1 MKILCISVSCLKLYE
16 LKNQSIR
23 VRTPTLIQMEGVE
36 CGAASLGI
44 ILGYYHRIV
53 PLSELRQKCGV
64 SRDGSKASNI
74 LKAARSYGLTAKGF
88 KKSLENL
95 KTLTPPYIIFWEFN
109 HFLVVEGFGKNCV
122 YLNDPATGPRK
133 VSLKEFDEGY
143 TGIVLVMKPGAEFK
157 KGGKQRSMVSALA
170 SRLTSSRRA
179 LLFCLLTGL
188 FLTFPRLTIPAFT
201 QVFVDRIL
209 VENYQDWLRPML
221 LGMIIAAIVQGLL
234 MRMQLKALRRLL
246 IKLSVTM
253 SGQFL
258 WHILRLPVGFY
269 AQRFSGEISSRIQ
282 LNNKV
287 AEVLSGRLATTII
300 DTVMMGLYALLM
312 LTYDRLLTIITIL
325 FAALNFVALQ
335 SLSRSRVD
343 ANISLAQEYG
353 KVNGVAIGGI
363 QSIETVKASGL
374 ESDLFTKFA
383 GYYTKALNSQQ
394 KLGLQTQI
402 LTVLPTLLTALATAS
417 ILVIGGF
424 RVMNGSLSIGML
436 VAYQLLATSF
446 LKPVNNLI
454 NFGSTLQELE
464 ADLNRLDDVLQNPV
478 DQSNINHGRETE
490 QRNGNNGNGT
500 SPHQS
505 LNSVNLVQ
513 INSYHSENQPE
524 SNNGHRLTET
534 DSNHYLTPV
543 SQSLRLRV
551 PTSPNKPSVGNLN
564 RNHITPDSFRLQGY
578 IELRQLTFGY
588 SNLEAPLIE
597 NLNLTVKPGQ
607 RIALVGGSGSGKSTI
622 AKLICGLYPFW
633 SGDILFDGISRTQ
646 IPRSVLANS
655 LAMVEQDIFLF
666 AGTIRDNL
674 TLWDKTIP
682 ESDLVKACQDAAI
695 HEAILFLPGG
705 YGAQLSEGGM
715 NLSGGQR
722 QRLEIARALVRNPSI
737 LVLDEATSALDAETE
752 QIVDRNLRRRGCS
765 CIVVAHRLSTI
776 RDCDEIIVLEQ
787 GKVVQRGTHEELR
800 EQEGTYT
807 RLISSN

>member
-1 MKILCISVSCLKLYE
+1 M
-16 LKNQSIR
+16 
-23 VRTPTLIQMEGVE
+23 RTPTLLQIEATE
-36 CGAASLGI
+36 CGAACLGI
-44 ILGYYHRIV
+44 ILSYYNLIV
-53 PLSELRQKCGV
+53 PISELRQKCGV

-74 LKAARSYGLTAKGF
+74 IKAAHNYGLTATGF
-88 KKSLENL
+88 RTSLENI
-95 KTLTPPYIIFWEFN
+95 KTLTPPYIVFWSFN
-109 HFLVVEGFGKNCV
+109 HFIVVEGFGKNCV
-122 YLNDPATGPRK
+122 YINDPATGRRK
-133 VSLKEFDEGY
+133 VSLKEFDEAY
-143 TGIVLVMKPGAEFK
+143 TGIVLVMEPGDEFQQ
-157 KGGKQRSMVSALA
+157 GGKPRSMVAALA

-209 VENYQDWLRPML
+209 VENLQDWLRPML
-221 LGMIIAAIVQGLL
+221 LGMIIAAVLQGLL
-234 MRMQLKALRRLL
+234 IGMQLKALRRLL

-253 SGQFL
+253 SGQFI
-258 WHILRLPVGFY
+258 WHLLRLPVGFY

-282 LNNKV
+282 LNDKV
-287 AEVLSGRLATTII
+287 AEVLSGRLATTVI

-417 ILVIGGF
+417 ILLIGGF
-424 RVMNGSLSIGML
+424 RVINGSLSIGML

-446 LKPVNNLI
+446 LKPVKNLI

-478 DQSNINHGRETE
+478 DTIRSRETE
-490 QRNGNNGNGT
+490 QRNTNNGNGR
-500 SPHQS
+500 SPH
-505 LNSVNLVQ
+505 LP
-513 INSYHSENQPE
+513 IP
-524 SNNGHRLTET
+524 
-534 DSNHYLTPV
+534 P
-543 SQSLRLRV
+543 
-551 PTSPNKPSVGNLN
+551 SPHPPIS
-564 RNHITPDSFRLQGY
+564 PDSFRLEGS

-607 RIALVGGSGSGKSTI
+607 RIALVGSSGSGKSTI

-666 AGTIRDNL
+666 AGRIRDNL
-674 TLWDKTIP
+674 TLWDSTIP
-682 ESDLVKACQDAAI
+682 EADLVKACQDAAI

-705 YGAQLSEGGM
+705 YDAQLSEGGM

-787 GKVVQRGTHEELR
+787 GKVVQRGTHEELKK
-800 EQEGTYT
+800 QEGTYI
-807 RLISSN
+807 RLIGDH

>member
-1 MKILCISVSCLKLYE
+1 MISNKGVEK
-16 LKNQSIR
+16 KAIHR
-23 VRTPTLIQMEGVE
+23 VHTPTLIQMEAVE
-36 CGAASLGI
+36 CGAVSLGI
-44 ILGYYHRIV
+44 ILGYYNRFV
-53 PLSELRQKCGV
+53 SLTELRQKCGI

-74 LKAARSYGLTAKGF
+74 IKAARKYGLNAKGF

-95 KTLTPPYIIFWEFN
+95 KNITPPYIVFWEFD

-133 VSLKEFDEGY
+133 VSLIEFDKAY
-143 TGIVLVMKPGAEFK
+143 TGIVLVMEPSPEFK
-157 KGGKQRSMVSALA
+157 QGGKQRSMVSALA
-170 SRLTSSRRA
+170 SRLTSSRQT

-188 FLTFPRLTIPAFT
+188 FLTFPRLTVPAFT

-221 LGMIIAAIVQGLL
+221 LGMMITAVIQGLL
-234 MRMQLKALRRLL
+234 MRIQLQALRKLL
-246 IKLSVTM
+246 IKLSIAM
-253 SGQFL
+253 SGKFF

-269 AQRFSGEISSRIQ
+269 AQRFSGEISSRIE
-282 LNNKV
+282 LNDKV
-287 AEVLSGRLATTII
+287 AQVLSGRLATTII
-300 DTVMMGLYALLM
+300 DTIMMGFYALLM
-312 LTYDRLLTIITIL
+312 LTYDGLLTTITIL
-325 FAALNFVALQ
+325 FAVFNFVALQ
-335 SLSRSRVD
+335 TLSRSRVD

-353 KVNGVAIGGI
+353 KVAGVAIDGI

-424 RVMNGSLSIGML
+424 RVINGSLTIGML
-436 VAYQLLATSF
+436 VAYQLLVTSF
-446 LKPVNNLI
+446 LKPINNLI

-478 DQSNINHGRETE
+478 DHFNISRARETE
-490 QRNGNNGNGT
+490 
-500 SPHQS
+500 
-505 LNSVNLVQ
+505 NS
-513 INSYHSENQPE
+513 NS
-524 SNNGHRLTET
+524 
-534 DSNHYLTPV
+534 
-543 SQSLRLRV
+543 
-551 PTSPNKPSVGNLN
+551 
-564 RNHITPDSFRLQGY
+564 PDSFRLQGTL
-578 IELRQLTFGY
+578 ELQELTFGY

-597 NLNLTVKPGQ
+597 NFNVTVKPGQ

-622 AKLICGLYPFW
+622 AKLICGLYPLW
-633 SGDILFDGISRTQ
+633 SGDILFDGISRPQ

-655 LAMVEQDIFLF
+655 VAMVEQDIFLF

-674 TLWDKTIP
+674 TLWDSTIP

-695 HEAILFLPGG
+695 HEAILFQPGG
-705 YGAQLSEGGM
+705 YDTQLSEGGM

-752 QIVDRNLRRRGCS
+752 QIIDRNLRRRGCS

-776 RDCDEIIVLEQ
+776 RDCDEILVLEQ
-787 GKVVQRGTHEELR
+787 GKVVQRGTHEELKQ
-800 EQEGTYT
+800 EEGTYL
-807 RLISSN
+807 RLIGGN

>member
-1 MKILCISVSCLKLYE
+1 
-16 LKNQSIR
+16 
-23 VRTPTLIQMEGVE
+23 MEAVE
-36 CGAASLGI
+36 CGAVSLGI
-44 ILGYYHRIV
+44 ILGYYNRFV
-53 PLSELRQKCGV
+53 SLTELRQKCGI

-74 LKAARSYGLTAKGF
+74 IKAARKYGLNAKGF

-95 KTLTPPYIIFWEFN
+95 KNLTPPYIVFWKFN

-122 YLNDPATGPRK
+122 YLNDPGTGPRK
-133 VSLKEFDEGY
+133 VSLIEFDKAY
-143 TGIVLVMKPGAEFK
+143 TGIVLVMEPSPEFK
-157 KGGKQRSMVSALA
+157 QGGKQRSMVSALA
-170 SRLTSSRRA
+170 SRLTSSRQT

-188 FLTFPRLTIPAFT
+188 FLTFPRLTVPAFT

-221 LGMIIAAIVQGLL
+221 LGMMITAVIQGLL
-234 MRMQLKALRRLL
+234 MRIQLQALRKLL
-246 IKLSVTM
+246 IKLSITM
-253 SGQFL
+253 SGQFF
-258 WHILRLPVGFY
+258 WHILHLPVGFY
-269 AQRFSGEISSRIQ
+269 AQRFSGEISSRIE
-282 LNNKV
+282 LNDKV
-287 AEVLSGRLATTII
+287 AQVLSGRLATTII
-300 DTVMMGLYALLM
+300 DTIMMGFYALLM
-312 LTYDRLLTIITIL
+312 LTYDGLLTTITIL
-325 FAALNFVALQ
+325 FAVFNFVALQ
-335 SLSRSRVD
+335 TLSRSRVD

-353 KVNGVAIGGI
+353 KVAGVAIDGI

-424 RVMNGSLSIGML
+424 RVINGGLTIGML
-436 VAYQLLATSF
+436 VAYQLLVTSF
-446 LKPVNNLI
+446 LKPINNLI

-478 DQSNINHGRETE
+478 DQFNISRARETE
-490 QRNGNNGNGT
+490 
-500 SPHQS
+500 
-505 LNSVNLVQ
+505 NS
-513 INSYHSENQPE
+513 NS
-524 SNNGHRLTET
+524 
-534 DSNHYLTPV
+534 
-543 SQSLRLRV
+543 
-551 PTSPNKPSVGNLN
+551 
-564 RNHITPDSFRLQGY
+564 PDSFRLQGTL
-578 IELRQLTFGY
+578 ELQELTFGY

-597 NLNLTVKPGQ
+597 NFNVTVKPGQ

-622 AKLICGLYPFW
+622 AKLICGLYPLW
-633 SGDILFDGISRTQ
+633 SGDILFDGISRSQ

-655 LAMVEQDIFLF
+655 VAMVEQDIFLF

-674 TLWDKTIP
+674 TLWDSTIP

-695 HEAILFLPGG
+695 HEAILFQPGG
-705 YGAQLSEGGM
+705 YDTQLSEGGM

-752 QIVDRNLRRRGCS
+752 QIIDRNLRRRGCS

-776 RDCDEIIVLEQ
+776 RDCDEILVLEQ
-787 GKVVQRGTHEELR
+787 GKVVQRGTHEELKQ
-800 EQEGTYT
+800 EEGTYL
-807 RLISSN
+807 RLIGGN

>member
-1 MKILCISVSCLKLYE
+1 M
-16 LKNQSIR
+16 R
-23 VRTPTLIQMEGVE
+23 VKTPTLIQMEAVE

-44 ILGYYHRIV
+44 ILGYYGCFV
-53 PLSELRQKCGV
+53 PLPELRRQCGI
-64 SRDGSKASNI
+64 SRDGSKASNVI
-74 LKAARSYGLTAKGF
+74 KVARSYGLSAKGF
-88 KKSLENL
+88 KKSLESLRNL
-95 KTLTPPYIIFWEFN
+95 KPPYIAFVGFN
-109 HFLVVEGFGKNCV
+109 HFLVVDGFGKDIV
-122 YLNDPATGPRK
+122 YINDPSFGPGK
-133 VSLKEFDEGY
+133 ISLKEFDEAY
-143 TGIVLVMKPGAEFK
+143 TGIVLVMEPGPEFK
-157 KGGKQRSMVSALA
+157 QGGKSRSMVSALA

-179 LLFCLLTGL
+179 VLFCLLTGL
-188 FLTFPRLTIPAFT
+188 FLTFPRLTAPAFT
-201 QVFVDRIL
+201 QVFIDRIL
-209 VENYQDWLRPML
+209 VENYQDWLRPLL
-221 LGMIIAAIVQGLL
+221 LGMIMAAVIQGLL
-234 MRMQLKALRRLL
+234 MRMQLRALRRLL

-282 LNNKV
+282 LNDEV
-287 AEVLSGRLATTII
+287 AEVLSGRLATTVI
-300 DTVMMGLYALLM
+300 DTVMMGFYALLM
-312 LTYDRLLTIITIL
+312 LTYDWLLTTITIL

-353 KVNGVAIGGI
+353 KVSGVAIGGI
-363 QSIETVKASGL
+363 QAIETVKASGL

-424 RVMNGSLSIGML
+424 RVINGSLSIGML

-446 LKPVNNLI
+446 LEPVNSLI
-454 NFGSTLQELE
+454 NFGSTIQELE

-478 DQSNINHGRETE
+478 DRE
-490 QRNGNNGNGT
+490 NGNGS

-505 LNSVNLVQ
+505 LNSVNLGRTDAP
-513 INSYHSENQPE
+513 QPTPNPSQE
-524 SNNGHRLTET
+524 GNWP
-534 DSNHYLTPV
+534 NHYL
-543 SQSLRLRV
+543 S
-551 PTSPNKPSVGNLN
+551 
-564 RNHITPDSFRLQGY
+564 PDSFRLQGY

-597 NLNLTVKPGQ
+597 NLNLTVQPGQ
-607 RIALVGGSGSGKSTI
+607 RIALVGDSGSGKSTI

-646 IPRSVLANS
+646 ISRSVLANS

-674 TLWDKTIP
+674 TLWDSTIP
-682 ESDLVKACQDAAI
+682 EADLVKACQDAAI
-695 HEAILFLPGG
+695 HEGILFLPGG
-705 YGAQLSEGGM
+705 YDAQLSEGGM

-800 EQEGTYT
+800 EQEGAYIG
-807 RLISSN
+807 LIGSN

>member
-1 MKILCISVSCLKLYE
+1 
-16 LKNQSIR
+16 
-23 VRTPTLIQMEGVE
+23 MEAVE

-44 ILGYYHRIV
+44 ILSYYHRIV

-64 SRDGSKASNI
+64 SRDGAKASNI
-74 LKAARSYGLTAKGF
+74 VKAARSYGLTAKGF

-95 KTLTPPYIIFWEFN
+95 KTFTPPYIIFWNFN

-122 YLNDPATGPRK
+122 YLNDPATGRRQ
-133 VSLKEFDEGY
+133 VSLKEFDEAY
-143 TGIVLVMKPGAEFK
+143 TGIVLVMEPGDEFQ
-157 KGGKQRSMVSALA
+157 KGGKPRSMVAALA

-209 VENYQDWLRPML
+209 VENLQDWLRPML
-221 LGMIIAAIVQGLL
+221 LGMIIAAVLQGLL
-234 MRMQLKALRRLL
+234 MGMQLKALRRLL

-253 SGQFL
+253 SGRFI

-282 LNNKV
+282 LNDKV
-287 AEVLSGRLATTII
+287 AEVLSGRLATTVI

-325 FAALNFVALQ
+325 FAGLNFVALQ

-417 ILVIGGF
+417 ILLIGGF
-424 RVMNGSLSIGML
+424 RVINGSLSIGML

-478 DQSNINHGRETE
+478 DRSNINQGRETE
-490 QRNGNNGNGT
+490 QRNTNNGNGR
-500 SPHQS
+500 SPH
-505 LNSVNLVQ
+505 
-513 INSYHSENQPE
+513 
-524 SNNGHRLTET
+524 
-534 DSNHYLTPV
+534 
-543 SQSLRLRV
+543 V
-551 PTSPNKPSVGNLN
+551 PISPSPHPPISPSPHLPIPPSP
-564 RNHITPDSFRLQGY
+564 HPPISPDSFRLQGE

-674 TLWDKTIP
+674 TLWDSTIP
-682 ESDLVKACQDAAI
+682 EADLVKACQDAAI

-705 YGAQLSEGGM
+705 YDAQLSEGGM

-787 GKVVQRGTHEELR
+787 GKVVQRGTHEELKK
-800 EQEGTYT
+800 QEGTYI
-807 RLISSN
+807 RLIGDH

>member
-1 MKILCISVSCLKLYE
+1 M
-16 LKNQSIR
+16 
-23 VRTPTLIQMEGVE
+23 
-36 CGAASLGI
+36 
-44 ILGYYHRIV
+44 
-53 PLSELRQKCGV
+53 
-64 SRDGSKASNI
+64 DD
-74 LKAARSYGLTAKGF
+74 F
-88 KKSLENL
+88 
-95 KTLTPPYIIFWEFN
+95 
-109 HFLVVEGFGKNCV
+109 
-122 YLNDPATGPRK
+122 
-133 VSLKEFDEGY
+133 
-143 TGIVLVMKPGAEFK
+143 
-157 KGGKQRSMVSALA
+157 LA
-170 SRLTSSRRA
+170 SRLSSSRRTV
-179 LLFCLLTGL
+179 LFCLLTGL
-188 FLTFPRLTIPAFT
+188 FLTFPRLTVPAFT

-209 VENYQDWLRPML
+209 VENYQDWLQPML
-221 LGMIIAAIVQGLL
+221 LGMIIAAVIQGLL
-234 MRMQLKALRRLL
+234 TRMQLKALRKLL

-282 LNNKV
+282 LNDKV
-287 AEVLSGRLATTII
+287 AQILSGRLATTVI

-312 LTYDRLLTIITIL
+312 LTYDWLLTTITIL

-343 ANISLAQEYG
+343 ANIGLAQEYG
-353 KVNGVAIGGI
+353 KSYGVAIGGI

-424 RVMNGSLSIGML
+424 RVINGSLSIGML

-446 LKPVNNLI
+446 LKPVKNLI
-454 NFGSTLQELE
+454 NFGSTIQELE

-478 DQSNINHGRETE
+478 DQSNIVQRRETE
-490 QRNGNNGNGT
+490 PESRDNGNGS

-513 INSYHSENQPE
+513 TNSDSSENQPE
-524 SNNGHRLTET
+524 LNNGHRVIDTESLALAPKQLQLARY
-534 DSNHYLTPV
+534 DHKSNHYLT
-543 SQSLRLRV
+543 S
-551 PTSPNKPSVGNLN
+551 
-564 RNHITPDSFRLQGY
+564 DSFRLQGS

-607 RIALVGGSGSGKSTI
+607 RIALVGSSGSGKSTI
-622 AKLICGLYPFW
+622 VQLICGLYPFW

-674 TLWDKTIP
+674 TLWDSTIP
-682 ESDLVKACQDAAI
+682 EADVVKACQDAAI

-705 YGAQLSEGGM
+705 YDAQLSEGGK

-722 QRLEIARALVRNPSI
+722 QRLEIARALVKNPSI

-800 EQEGTYT
+800 KQEGPYM
-807 RLISSN
+807 RLIGSN